1 MEQENYTASKSQ
13 RMDDTIR
20 SEENESGLRA
30 PEASGLLAR
39 QQDVLPKRR
48 NERLSEPAPRS
59 HRPTRVLSV
68 LNRKGGVGKTTTA
81 FNIAG
86 TLATRGKPVLL
97 MDMDPM
103 GSLCRS
109 LQIRPGEKTLSD
121 VLVGVGDSVLGELI
135 RPTQLK
141 NLYVVPGD
149 PDLRTFE
156 MRHSGSVGY
165 RGALDRAL
173 KEVLR
178 FKPFPFV
185 VIDCPPSLGL
195 ISGSVLT
202 ASTEVIVPVDGSTY
216 GMGALVDTF
225 RVIKLVRENVNE
237 KLKVCG
243 VLLNNV
249 DMGTFYDQT
258 VRDVLSQQFGNL
270 IFKSVI
276 PTSPE
281 ADVCSQKG
289 VPVLQGAPTS
299 WMAKA
304 YAQLVQELIE
314 REPVFGN

>member
-1 MEQENYTASKSQ
+1 MNMEEETMNAIDQSDQ
-13 RMDDTIR
+13 DPIR
-20 SEENESGLRA
+20 EHSSELSA
-30 PEASGLLAR
+30 PATSGLLTR
-39 QQDVLPKRR
+39 NQDVASRR
-48 NERLSEPAPRS
+48 LERPPEPPSRPR
-59 HRPTRVLSV
+59 TRVLSV

-81 FNIAG
+81 FNLAG
-86 TLATRGKPVLL
+86 TLAARGQPVLL

-121 VLVGVGDSVLGELI
+121 VLVGVGDSLGELI

-156 MRHSGSVGY
+156 MRHGGSVGY
-165 RGALDRAL
+165 RDALDRAL

-195 ISGSVLT
+195 ISGNALT

-289 VPVLQGAPTS
+289 IPVLQGAPTS

-304 YAQLVQELIE
+304 YSQLVQEVIA

>member
-1 MEQENYTASKSQ
+1 MNSENYEAVNQDRADETGRAAAQPTEASSPAPSSLLVRNQGQTNPEPAKDDRQADVRSQ
-13 RMDDTIR
+13 RR
-20 SEENESGLRA
+20 
-30 PEASGLLAR
+30 
-39 QQDVLPKRR
+39 
-48 NERLSEPAPRS
+48 
-59 HRPTRVLSV
+59 TRVLSV

-81 FNIAG
+81 FNLAG
-86 TLATRGKPVLL
+86 SLAAEGHPVLL
-97 MDMDPM
+97 IDMDPM

-121 VLVGVGDSVLGELI
+121 VLVGINHSLGELI

-141 NLYVVPGD
+141 NLYVITGD

-156 MRHSGSVGY
+156 MRHGGSVGY
-165 RGALDRAL
+165 RDALERALD
-173 KEVLR
+173 EVLR
-178 FKPFPFV
+178 IKPFPFV

-195 ISGSVLT
+195 ISGNALT
-202 ASTEVIVPVDGSTY
+202 ASSEVIVPVDGSTY

-225 RVIKLVRENVNE
+225 RVIKLVRENVND
-237 KLKVCG
+237 KLRVCG

-249 DMGTFYDQT
+249 DMGTVYDKT
-258 VRDVLSQQFGNL
+258 VRDVLGQQFGRL

-289 VPVLQGAPTS
+289 IPVMQCEPTS

-304 YAQLVQELIE
+304 YAQLVQEVIA

>member
-1 MEQENYTASKSQ
+1 MTMEEKRMNAIDQSLRDPITGAPGEVSAPAS
-13 RMDDTIR
+13 
-20 SEENESGLRA
+20 
-30 PEASGLLAR
+30 SGLLTREQDLAPHRIER
-39 QQDVLPKRR
+39 Q
-48 NERLSEPAPRS
+48 SEPSPRS
-59 HRPTRVLSV
+59 QTRVLSV

-81 FNIAG
+81 FNLAG
-86 TLATRGKPVLL
+86 TLAARGQPVLL

-121 VLVGVGDSVLGELI
+121 VLVGVGDSLGELI

-156 MRHSGSVGY
+156 MRHGGSVGY
-165 RGALDRAL
+165 RDALDRAL

-195 ISGSVLT
+195 ISGNALT

-289 VPVLQGAPTS
+289 IPVLQGAPTS

-304 YAQLVQELIE
+304 YSQLVQEVIA

>member
-1 MEQENYTASKSQ
+1 MTMEEKRMNAIDQSLRDPITGAHGEAS
-13 RMDDTIR
+13 
-20 SEENESGLRA
+20 A
-30 PEASGLLAR
+30 PASSGLLTREQDLAPRRLER
-39 QQDVLPKRR
+39 Q
-48 NERLSEPAPRS
+48 SEPSPRS
-59 HRPTRVLSV
+59 QTRVLSV

-81 FNIAG
+81 FNLAG
-86 TLATRGKPVLL
+86 TLAARGQPVLL

-121 VLVGVGDSVLGELI
+121 VLVGVGDSLGELI
-135 RPTQLK
+135 RPTQVK

-156 MRHSGSVGY
+156 MRHGGSVGY
-165 RGALDRAL
+165 RDALDRAL
-173 KEVLR
+173 NEVLR
-178 FKPFPFV
+178 VKPLPFV

-195 ISGSVLT
+195 ISGNALT

-225 RVIKLVRENVNE
+225 RVIKLVRENVN
-237 KLKVCG
+237 KQLKVCG

-304 YAQLVQELIE
+304 YAQLVQEVIA